1 MIKRMMQ
8 ILKMILI
15 NKEDRVLIL
24 ENAKWIWSK
33 EEIERAISLFSL
45 GLTPSRVAEVMDQ
58 KYIDTGLLYLYL
70 LDIGKIKME

>member
-1 MIKRMMQ
+1 MNRQ
-8 ILKMILI
+8 KMIRI
-15 NKEDRVLIL
+15 NKDDRILIL

>member
-1 MIKRMMQ
+1 MIKRMTK
-8 ILKMILI
+8 IRKMIHI
-15 NKEDRVLIL
+15 NKKDRILIL
-24 ENAKWIWSK
+24 EEAKWIWSN

-70 LDIGKIKME
+70 LDSGKIKME

>member
-1 MIKRMMQ
+1 MNRQ
-8 ILKMILI
+8 KMIRI
-15 NKEDRVLIL
+15 NKDDRILIL

-70 LDIGKIKME
+70 LESGKIKME

>member
-1 MIKRMMQ
+1 MIR
-8 ILKMILI
+8 I

-33 EEIERAISLFSL
+33 EEIELAISLFSL
-45 GLTPSRVAEVMDQ
+45 GLTPSRVAEAMDQ

-70 LDIGKIKME
+70 LDSGKLKME

>member
-1 MIKRMMQ
+1 MSRQ
-8 ILKMILI
+8 KMIRI
-15 NKEDRVLIL
+15 NKDDRILIL

-45 GLTPSRVAEVMDQ
+45 GLTPSKVAEVMDQ